1 MQPRWIIFWIVMAVL
16 VLPAVFVFYDVP
28 SSQRTS
34 SWCSD
39 RGMSVKRLQGSAVC
53 VEPDTRRL
61 VLPPE

>member
-1 MQPRWIIFWIVMAVL
+1 MAVL

-34 SWCSD
+34 SWCSE